1 MESFCTDAVVA
12 EMLLLKVWAFL
23 SLKALLKP
31 WNSKETTL
39 ETILLRWVASIS
51 SDMRQD
57 STL

>member
-1 MESFCTDAVVA
+1 MGSFYTDAVVA

-23 SLKALLKP
+23 SLKALLEP

-39 ETILLRWVASIS
+39 ETILLGWVPFIS
-51 SDMRQD
+51 SDMHQD

>member
-1 MESFCTDAVVA
+1 MGSFYIDAVVV

-23 SLKALLKP
+23 SLKALLEP

-39 ETILLRWVASIS
+39 ETILLGWVPSIS
-51 SDMRQD
+51 SDMHQD

>member
-23 SLKALLKP
+23 SLKALLES

-39 ETILLRWVASIS
+39 EIILLRWVASIS